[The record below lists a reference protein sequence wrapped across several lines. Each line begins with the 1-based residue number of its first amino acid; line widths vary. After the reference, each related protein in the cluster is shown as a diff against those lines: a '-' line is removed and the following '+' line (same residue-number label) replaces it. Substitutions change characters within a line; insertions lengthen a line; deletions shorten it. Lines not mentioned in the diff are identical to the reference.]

1 MKLFKKIIYY
11 ESFKNYISLFIVF
24 FLFNNLIA
32 LGSDNKSYS
41 FKIKKNSSEVEEI
54 YKIKSIPYSEY
65 DELSTQLKTF
75 FGLNSPE
82 SETNNYPD
90 LSIIDTSDALREG
103 YLLKL
108 EDMTINKTNYKIKKE
123 ALFKN

>member
-54 YKIKSIPYSEY
+54 YKIKSLPYSEY

-75 FGLNSPE
+75 FGLNSSQ

-90 LSIIDTSDALREG
+90 LSIIDTSDAVREG

>member
-11 ESFKNYISLFIVF
+11 EFFKNYISLFVMF

-32 LGSDNKSYS
+32 LGSENKSNS
-41 FKIKKNSSEVEEI
+41 FKSKKNYSELEEI
-54 YKIKSIPYSEY
+54 YKLKSIPYSEY

-75 FGLNSPE
+75 FGLNSPQH
-82 SETNNYPD
+82 ETNYPD
-90 LSIIDTSDALREG
+90 LSIIDTSDAVREG

-123 ALFKN
+123 TLFKN

>member
-75 FGLNSPE
+75 FGLNSSQ

-90 LSIIDTSDALREG
+90 LSIIDTSDAVREG

-123 ALFKN
+123 TLFKN